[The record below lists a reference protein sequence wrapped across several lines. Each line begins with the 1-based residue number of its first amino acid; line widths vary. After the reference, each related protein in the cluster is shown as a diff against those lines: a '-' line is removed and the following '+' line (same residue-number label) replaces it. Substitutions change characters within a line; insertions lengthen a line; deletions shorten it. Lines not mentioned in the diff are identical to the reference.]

1 MDIRRSPPIN
11 EALSTSYCTRK
22 LMYRSLDAARI
33 TFPLASRYRLLSLF
47 LGCYCLVTQFMSL
60 LQLSLIISCV
70 GIGSDLNL
78 HVFLC
83 LQYFWVT
90 SNCGPSAG
98 VSAVEALAAM
108 ASVGS
113 CGKNG
118 AAVAAPGKHNCK
130 HHCQTSVG
138 SNMHVFRVKCKD
150 CNKELFRCNKKLA
163 PSWLNLCQQR
173 MQEMVGDAAVAASPG
188 SKKGAAVAAPD
199 SDDGDSETCYY
210 SDWEVLDGTNP
221 VCTNNKHGKRSNS
234 KDGTRSA
241 EPPTPYGLH

>member
-1 MDIRRSPPIN
+1 MSSF
-11 EALSTSYCTRK
+11 AYSTFR
-22 LMYRSLDAARI
+22 LPVIVAQV
-33 TFPLASRYRLLSLF
+33 LAFLLSRLW
-47 LGCYCLVTQFMSL
+47 LRR
-60 LQLSLIISCV
+60 
-70 GIGSDLNL
+70 
-78 HVFLC
+78 H
-83 LQYFWVT
+83 
-90 SNCGPSAG
+90 PSVRVAK
-98 VSAVEALAAM
+98 M
-108 ASVGS
+108 APQSRR
-113 CGKNG
+113 
-118 AAVAAPGKHNCK
+118 KHNCK

-221 VCTNNKHGKRSNS
+221 VCTNSKHGKRSNS

-241 EPPTPYGLH
+241 EPPTPDGLH